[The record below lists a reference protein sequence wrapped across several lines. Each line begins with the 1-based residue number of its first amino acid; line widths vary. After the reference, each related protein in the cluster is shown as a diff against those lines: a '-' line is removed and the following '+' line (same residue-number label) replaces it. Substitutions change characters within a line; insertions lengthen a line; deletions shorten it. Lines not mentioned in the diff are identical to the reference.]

1 MNEDYLDFI
10 AGYIK
15 KLEEA
20 ENLDVIELGYD
31 RYEDNLFDIIIEIGN
46 VFEKELPQIKESVF
60 LHHDSLNRDIDI
72 TKGILK
78 KFLIQNGYKKINNQD
93 NSAINKF
100 WISFKVYFEQELPNK
115 DYLKSQ
121 YIGYNNFNGGVY
133 FIDIDYNYQ
142 YKLHYGIDYSEPK
155 DIGDIKMFIELAFNQ
170 WIENRYEFTKDTN
183 AIFQK
188 FHLPFK
194 LQKGKIIKSGYKT
207 TNLDNRII
215 NFSMLERKIQYAEEM
230 ILSQEVLDK
239 KCALDY
245 IIDSLQYIISIQ
257 EGKGINDKYATA
269 AKKVSKYVDGKV
281 YAVVKNEIN
290 ELMKISNEYFDIRHN
305 EYLNKAKEKREA
317 ISDSIFIEY
326 LYNRAYALLYLL
338 KIKQ

>member
-1 MNEDYLDFI
+1 MNEEYLEFV
-10 AGYIK
+10 AGYIR

-20 ENLDVIELGYD
+20 ENLDIIEIGYK
-31 RYEDNLFDIIIEIGN
+31 RYADNIFDIIIEIGN
-46 VFEKELPQIKESVF
+46 VFEKELPEIKESVF
-60 LHHDSLNRDIDI
+60 LHYDSLNRDIDTTI
-72 TKGILK
+72 GILK
-78 KFLIQNGYKKINNQD
+78 KFLIKNGYKKINNQD
-93 NSAINKF
+93 NSDINKF
-100 WISFKVYFEQELPNK
+100 WTSFNTYFEKELPNK

-121 YIGYNNFNGGVY
+121 YIGYDNFDGGIY
-133 FIDIDYNYQ
+133 FVDIDYNYR
-142 YKLHYGIDYSEPK
+142 YKLHYGIDYTEPK
-155 DIGDIKMFIELAFNQ
+155 TIGDIKMFIELAFNQ

-188 FHLPFK
+188 FHMPFK

-207 TNLDNRII
+207 TNIDNKII

-257 EGKGINDKYATA
+257 DGKGIMDKYATA
-269 AKKVSKYVDGKV
+269 SKKVSNNINGKM
-281 YAVVKNEIN
+281 YAVVKSEIN

-317 ISDSIFIEY
+317 ISDSIVIEY
-326 LYNRAYALLYLL
+326 LYNRAYALLFIL